1 MNKILASLLLSSS
14 LLVPSVA
21 MAQAQPA
28 KGLFGWFP
36 TPTRVAAAP
45 TAAEVMA
52 GVQKFYGGI
61 TGVKAKFRQEV
72 TNATF
77 GRTDISDGLLL
88 IKKPGNMRWQ
98 YFSKKKKGK
107 VTIAKDFISNGNYLY
122 VVDYENK
129 QIIKKDLKKNLL
141 PTAITFLYGKGDLA
155 ADFTPELDTTG
166 KYGGKSDLVL
176 KLLPKSSSAQY
187 KTLHLVVDP
196 SNFRVKESIVV
207 DGSGNKNHFRFYE
220 PNFEAAIED
229 QSFQFSEKNPKVKA
243 FRIIDGD
250 ADADKQTTPGAP
262 APAAPASP
270 GLPAK

>member
-1 MNKILASLLLSSS
+1 MKKILTSLLVSSS
-14 LLVPSVA
+14 LLIPSLA
-21 MAQAQPA
+21 LAQAQPA
-28 KGLFGWFP
+28 RGIFGWFP
-36 TPTRVAAAP
+36 TPAGKRVAAAP

-61 TGVKAKFRQEV
+61 TSVKAKFRQEV

-77 GRTDISDGLLL
+77 GRTDVSDGTLL

-107 VTIAKDFISNGNYLY
+107 AVVVAKDFISNGSYLY

-129 QIIKKDLKKNLL
+129 QVIKKDLKKNLL

-155 ADFTPELDTTG
+155 ADFTPELDTSG
-166 KYGGKSDLVL
+166 KYGGKTDFVL
-176 KLLPKSSSAQY
+176 KLVPKASSAQY

-196 SNFRVKESIVV
+196 SNYRVKESIIV

-220 PNFEAAIED
+220 PSFGAAIED
-229 QSFQFSEKNPKVKA
+229 ASFQFSEKSPKVKA

-250 ADADKQTTPGAP
+250 QEADKQNAPPSAPTTPAP
-262 APAAPASP
+262 
-270 GLPAK
+270 